1 MRPRIATL
9 MLLAAS
15 TTGCASLPS
24 GNEGAVPEGFRTLKD
39 QPHYRVH
46 VRDGSAAWPAPA
58 RFQLPRASLAEGSHA
73 ATITD
78 DQAALIATHA
88 ARTVCIALAPWV
100 EWTGGEDAGKV
111 ALAVRH
117 IGASSSALAA
127 TSAVLDAAVPGP
139 FRLPAG
145 LGALAIDT
153 RVEGAT
159 GSPLLELQWA
169 RGANPLLH
177 RARASAIGDAWELAP
192 SHARALRDALRS
204 RGALAQ
210 PQAVRQA
217 NEAMCEQQFGRVSVA
232 GRAASL
238 FVPLPPEAIAPDTP
252 REPEPQER

>member
-1 MRPRIATL
+1 ML
-9 MLLAAS
+9 LLLAAS
-15 TTGCASLPS
+15 ATGCASLPS
-24 GNEGAVPEGFRTLKD
+24 GSEGAVPEGFRTLKD

-46 VRDGSAAWPAPA
+46 VRDGSAAWPAVA
-58 RFQLPRASLAEGSHA
+58 RFQLPRASLLDGSHA
-73 ATITD
+73 PAVSD

-88 ARTVCIALAPWV
+88 ARTVCVALAPWV
-100 EWTGGEDAGKV
+100 EWTGGKGDGDGEV

-153 RVEGAT
+153 RIEGAGGT
-159 GSPLLELQWA
+159 PLLELRWA

-204 RGALAQ
+204 RGAQAQ

-238 FVPLPPEAIAPDTP
+238 FVPLPPEAIAPDTL
-252 REPEPQER
+252 REPVPQER